1 MMENNNNFNLA
12 REIRFYALLVLAAF
26 LLIVGLYTDPP
37 GHISR
42 SVLIASGGL
51 VTVAACVVG
60 VDVKGIIREWRL
72 TRSDILNLSE
82 TENKPVNN
90 EKS

>member
-1 MMENNNNFNLA
+1 MTNESKFNLA
-12 REIRFYALLVLAAF
+12 HEIRFYALLALAAF
-26 LLIVGLYTDPP
+26 LLIVGLYTEPP

-82 TENKPVNN
+82 NKPVNN

>member
-1 MMENNNNFNLA
+1 MTNESKFNLA
-12 REIRFYALLVLAAF
+12 HEIRFYALLALASF
-26 LLIVGLYTDPP
+26 LLIVGLYTEPP

-72 TRSDILNLSE
+72 TRSEILNLSE
-82 TENKPVNN
+82 SENKPDNN

>member
-1 MMENNNNFNLA
+1 MTNESKFNLA
-12 REIRFYALLVLAAF
+12 HEIRFYALLALASF

-72 TRSDILNLSE
+72 TRSEILNLSE
-82 TENKPVNN
+82 SENKPDNN

>member
-1 MMENNNNFNLA
+1 MTNESKFNLA
-12 REIRFYALLVLAAF
+12 REIRFYALLALAAF

-37 GHISR
+37 GQISR

-82 TENKPVNN
+82 SENKPVNN

>member
-1 MMENNNNFNLA
+1 MTNESKFNLA
-12 REIRFYALLVLAAF
+12 HEIRFYALLALASF

-72 TRSDILNLSE
+72 TRSDILNLTES
-82 TENKPVNN
+82 ENKPDEN

>member
-1 MMENNNNFNLA
+1 MTNESKFNLA
-12 REIRFYALLVLAAF
+12 REIRFYSLLALASF

-60 VDVKGIIREWRL
+60 VDVKGIIREYRL

>member
-1 MMENNNNFNLA
+1 MTNESKFNLA
-12 REIRFYALLVLAAF
+12 HASF

-72 TRSDILNLSE
+72 TRSDILNLTES
-82 TENKPVNN
+82 ENKPDNN